1 MSAAPRR
8 QLALNLR
15 LRDASSFENFHAG
28 PNRELV
34 DHLVRAVAGL
44 GAGTPVRAATWVYLW
59 GEAGSGKSHLLE
71 AACRAAQTRDRTA
84 AYVPL
89 RERATLT
96 PALLEDLDQAAL
108 VCVDDIDAVAGDA
121 DWERALFALYERL
134 RARGGLLLVAG
145 RVAPAGLGIHL
156 PDLASR
162 LAAGHVYALQP
173 LADADKS
180 AALRAR
186 ARSRGLE
193 MGEEVAAYLL
203 ARYPRDLHSL
213 FALLERLDAAALAA
227 QRRLTIPFVR
237 AVESPGVANSE

>member
-15 LRDASSFENFHAG
+15 LRDASSFENFRAG
-28 PNRELV
+28 PNREPVDYLV
-34 DHLVRAVAGL
+34 QALAALDAR
-44 GAGTPVRAATWVYLW
+44 TPVPAASWVFLW
-59 GEAGSGKSHLLE
+59 GEAGSGKTHLLE
-71 AACRAAQTRDRTA
+71 AACRAAQARDRLA

-89 RERATLT
+89 REHATLT
-96 PALLEDLDQAAL
+96 PAFLEDLDQAAL
-108 VCVDDIDAVAGDA
+108 VCVDDIDAVAGNG

-134 RARGGLLLVAG
+134 RAHGGLLLVAG
-145 RVAPAGLGIHL
+145 RSAPAALGLKL

-162 LAAGHVYALQP
+162 LAAGRVYALQS
-173 LADADKS
+173 LTDADKN
-180 AALRAR
+180 AVLRAR

-193 MGEEVAAYLL
+193 MSEEVAAYLL

-213 FALLERLDAAALAA
+213 FALLDRLDAAALAA

-237 AVESPGVANSE
+237 SIETPASGGR